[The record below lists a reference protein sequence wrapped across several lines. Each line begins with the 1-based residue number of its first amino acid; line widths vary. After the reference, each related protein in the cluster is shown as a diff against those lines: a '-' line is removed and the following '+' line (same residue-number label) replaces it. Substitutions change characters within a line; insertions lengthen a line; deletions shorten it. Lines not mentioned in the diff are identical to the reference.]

1 MKGIQWISAVLLLL
15 PFTAQPMAA
24 QGGCKP
30 DKVVN
35 LVAVQF
41 VTGKER
47 IPPAFTLTSTSN
59 PRLQITVSD
68 QGDGTWTCPLRQG
81 LVGREQELK
90 PDLKIPGYSIK
101 SVRGTNR
108 MLGGGCYAFFKFK
121 VEKVA
126 WALEVT
132 PNPRTFPF
140 KFQKNSGDY
149 EPRSP
154 DMKDWQVV
162 KGLTMDDR
170 INLKIYE
177 IRRNKPLYLFDLD
190 GVSPKEIAS
199 LTQDEIS
206 ERILEARRRH
216 WLGTQND
223 DLDPEDPYLEIAKG
237 NNVGANAI
245 SANLAR
251 MLIKAELKGLELKD
265 KLEENQ

>member
-1 MKGIQWISAVLLLL
+1 MKGIHWISAALLLL

-41 VTGKER
+41 VSGREK
-47 IPPAFTLTSTSN
+47 IPPTFTLTSTSN

-68 QGDGTWTCPLRQG
+68 RGDGTWTCPPRQG

-101 SVRGTNR
+101 PVRGTNR
-108 MLGGGCYAFFKFK
+108 MLGGGCHAFFNFK

-140 KFQKNSGDY
+140 EF
-149 EPRSP
+149 
-154 DMKDWQVV
+154 
-162 KGLTMDDR
+162 
-170 INLKIYE
+170 
-177 IRRNKPLYLFDLD
+177 
-190 GVSPKEIAS
+190 
-199 LTQDEIS
+199 
-206 ERILEARRRH
+206 
-216 WLGTQND
+216 
-223 DLDPEDPYLEIAKG
+223 
-237 NNVGANAI
+237 
-245 SANLAR
+245 
-251 MLIKAELKGLELKD
+251 
-265 KLEENQ
+265 